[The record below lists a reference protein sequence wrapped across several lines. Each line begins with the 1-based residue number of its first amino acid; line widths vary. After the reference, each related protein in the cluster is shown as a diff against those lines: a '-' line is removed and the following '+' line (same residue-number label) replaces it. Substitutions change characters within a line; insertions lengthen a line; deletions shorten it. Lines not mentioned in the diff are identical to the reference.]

1 MNPLLRR
8 ALTLIVALVATLSL
22 QAKVYVVAV
31 GISHYKS
38 INDLRLPENDAKT
51 IAAIFKTHTRNVMTI
66 TGRYATKANIT
77 KALRDQLARAK
88 RGDQVIFF
96 FSGHGY
102 DDGFCPYDM
111 QRNGRGGL
119 SYSEIGVLFRNCK
132 ASSKIILAD
141 ACHSGGL
148 RKTSQRPTTPKPG
161 SNVMLFL
168 SCRTKEVSIEHPSM
182 TNGFFTT
189 YLEQGLRGAADAN
202 RDRNITALELYNY
215 VSKGVKNISRD
226 KQHPVMWGKFKDSM
240 SILRW

>member
-1 MNPLLRR
+1 MNAITRR
-8 ALTLIVALVATLSL
+8 ALTLIVAIAAALTL
-22 QAKVYVVAV
+22 QAKTYVVAV
-31 GISHYKS
+31 GISNYEQ

-51 IAAIFKTHTRNVMTI
+51 IAAIFKTHTRNVITI

-77 KALRDQLARAK
+77 KALRDQFARAG
-88 RGDQVIFF
+88 RGDKVIFF

-102 DDGFCPYDM
+102 DEGFCPYDM

-119 SYSEIGVLFRNCK
+119 TYSEIAALFRNCK

-148 RKTSQRPTTPKPG
+148 RKTSQRPANPKPG
-161 SNVMLFL
+161 NDVMLFL
-168 SCRTKEVSIEHPSM
+168 SCRTRENSIEHPSM
-182 TNGFFTT
+182 SNGFFTT
-189 YLEQGLRGAADAN
+189 YLEQGLRGSADAN
-202 RDRNITALELYNY
+202 RDRNITARELFNY
-215 VSKGVKNISRD
+215 VSRGVKTISRD

>member
-1 MNPLLRR
+1 MNALIRR
-8 ALTLIVALVATLSL
+8 ACMLAVALVAALSL

-31 GISHYKS
+31 GISNYKS

-51 IAAIFKTHTRNVMTI
+51 IAAIFKTHTRNVITI
-66 TGRYATKANIT
+66 TGRYATKDKIT
-77 KALRDQLARAK
+77 QALRDQFARAG

-102 DDGFCPYDM
+102 EDGFCPYDM

-119 SYSEIGVLFRNCK
+119 SYSEISSIFRNCK

-141 ACHSGGL
+141 ACLSGGL
-148 RKTSQRPTTPKPG
+148 RKTGKQHANPKPG

-168 SCRTKEVSIEHPSM
+168 SCRTHENSIEHPTM

-202 RDRNITALELYNY
+202 RDRSITARELFDY
-215 VSKGVKNISRD
+215 VSKGVKDISRD

-240 SILRW
+240 CILRW